1 MSDSDTF
8 ADNTLALLNAH
19 GDLLLSIARASIEA
33 GLENGRPLLIDA
45 KSMPHELN
53 ELNEL
58 MENGASFVTLKKNGD
73 LRGCIGSPEARQP
86 LAVDIAENAF
96 RAAFSD
102 PRFPALRTDETKD
115 GLRLSISVL
124 SPASEINFESEE
136 ELLSIL
142 RPGVDGLIIEDGSM
156 RALFLP
162 TVWQQIK
169 SPQEFLA
176 QLKIKAGMSVDSFSP
191 TFKGYRFITGEVKSD
206 WDAISPLTH

>member
-8 ADNTLALLNAH
+8 ADNTLALLKKH
-19 GDLLLSIARASIEA
+19 GDLLLSIAHASIEA
-33 GLENGRPLLIDA
+33 GLKNGRPLEIDA
-45 KSMPHELN
+45 KSMPP

-73 LRGCIGSPEARQP
+73 LRGCIGSSDARQP
-86 LAVDIAENAF
+86 LAIDIAENAF
-96 RAAFSD
+96 HAAFSD
-102 PRFPALRTDETKD
+102 PRFPALRTDEIKD

-124 SPASEINFESEE
+124 SPVSEIIFDTEE

-142 RPGVDGLIIEDGSM
+142 RPGVDGLIIEDGPSM

-162 TVWQQIK
+162 AVWQQLK

-206 WDAISPLTH
+206 WDAISPLTN